1 MMMRLETVAEDLA
14 IKVRTATPLQQRR
27 VCLIACQLALQAT
40 KMDLPIITTAIEEIR
55 VRGVLSNKRI
65 EELNNLVDEL
75 DNLYF
80 DLQERSEL
88 DPKLQLQSMLHFS
101 QARAVSALSFAGG
114 QEELTAAMET
124 IYEASVVFDDPSIIF
139 NAVTLKLEAKF

>member
-14 IKVRTATPLQQRR
+14 IKVRTATPFQQRR

-40 KMDLPIITTAIEEIR
+40 KINLPIITNAIEEMR
-55 VRGVLSNKRI
+55 VQGVLSNQRI
-65 EELNNLVDEL
+65 EELNNLVDQL

-80 DLQERSEL
+80 DLQEKSEL
-88 DPKLQLQSMLHFS
+88 DPESQLQSMLYFS

-114 QEELTAAMET
+114 REVLTAAMES
-124 IYEASVVFDDPSIIF
+124 IYEASVIFDDPGIIF
-139 NAVTLKLEAKF
+139 NAVTLNLEAKS